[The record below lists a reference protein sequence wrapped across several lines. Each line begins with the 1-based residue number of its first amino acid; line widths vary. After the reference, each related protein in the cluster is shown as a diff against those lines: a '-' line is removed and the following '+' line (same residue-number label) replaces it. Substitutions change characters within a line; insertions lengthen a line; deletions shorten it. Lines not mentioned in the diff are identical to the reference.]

1 MARSPASLTSDER
14 ESGSELRVTR
24 ESFSVLDRFI
34 RFVALCCSHLLL
46 AKDLIG
52 SLLVDWIS
60 RAAHRK
66 RALDHEAAA
75 QTSTRAGTAAR
86 RVVDGG
92 RGARCVVS
100 AGPHDSRTH
109 DHDHDHDHHDN
120 EHTNDHDH
128 AHRDTASTSQV
139 QLPLDDGTDRRFEV
153 HPFIKSIVPSVWT
166 RSQWP
171 SSKLDPSV
179 FIIGAQKAG
188 TTSLHSW
195 MLGAGITAPRDCAQG
210 ILIQR
215 ISSISISISEA
226 PLVDSLGK

>member
-1 MARSPASLTSDER
+1 MKRQ
-14 ESGSELRVTR
+14 
-24 ESFSVLDRFI
+24 
-34 RFVALCCSHLLL
+34 H
-46 AKDLIG
+46 
-52 SLLVDWIS
+52 
-60 RAAHRK
+60 K
-66 RALDHEAAA
+66 RAREQAL
-75 QTSTRAGTAAR
+75 RLVGLLM
-86 RVVDGG
+86 VV
-92 RGARCVVS
+92 VVL
-100 AGPHDSRTH
+100 AVWCLQVLTTLEPHDHHH
-109 DHDHDHDHHDN
+109 DHDHNHHDN

-128 AHRDTASTSQV
+128 AHRDTTSTSQV